1 MATVFVIQD
10 LLATHM
16 GMISLSAP
24 FGYQQ
29 FISLSEL
36 FGQQAIKPIFQ
47 PNGHPL
53 AIRLLFSHVLT
64 LGSVTSKQHG

>member
-1 MATVFVIQD
+1 
-10 LLATHM
+10 
-16 GMISLSAP
+16 MIRLSAS

-29 FISLSEL
+29 FIGVSEF

-47 PNGHPL
+47 PNGHSL
-53 AIRLLFSHVLT
+53 AIRLLFSHVLA